1 MTTTHWFWLGL
12 TTVSVLWYL
21 TITVYVAVRGAWDI
35 QHMLAQLDALR
46 TPRSDVTPD
55 DRPRE

>member
-12 TTVSVLWYL
+12 TAVAVLWYL
-21 TITVYVAVRGAWDI
+21 TITVYVAIRGAWDI

-46 TPRSDVTPD
+46 TSHNDDTPGT
-55 DRPRE
+55 

>member
-12 TTVSVLWYL
+12 TITSVVWYL

-46 TPRSDVTPD
+46 TSHND
-55 DRPRE
+55 DAPGNRPCE